1 MRGCYPFVIVGQVLI
16 RQIPEETITRL
27 KAKAARHGRS
37 LEAELRAIL
46 EHSVAEPKEEL
57 MRLREALGGKRL
69 PDSSDLVRER

>member
-1 MRGCYPFVIVGQVLI
+1 VGQVLI
-16 RQIPEETITRL
+16 RQIPDETIVRL

-57 MRLREALGGKRL
+57 MRLRDALGGKRL

>member
-1 MRGCYPFVIVGQVLI
+1 MGQVLV
-16 RQIPEETITRL
+16 RQIPDETIVRL

-46 EHSVAEPKEEL
+46 EHAVAEPKEDIVK
-57 MRLREALGGKRL
+57 LREALGGKRL

>member
-1 MRGCYPFVIVGQVLI
+1 MGQVLI
-16 RQIPEETITRL
+16 RQIPDETIARL

>member
-1 MRGCYPFVIVGQVLI
+1 MGQVLI
-16 RQIPEETITRL
+16 RQIPDETVARL

-46 EHSVAEPKEEL
+46 EHAVAEPKEEIL
-57 MRLREALGGKRL
+57 RLREALGGKRL

>member
-1 MRGCYPFVIVGQVLI
+1 MGQVLI
-16 RQIPEETITRL
+16 RQIPDETVARL

-46 EHSVAEPKEEL
+46 EHSVAEPKDEIL
-57 MRLREALGGKRL
+57 RLREALGKRL

>member
-1 MRGCYPFVIVGQVLI
+1 MGQVLI
-16 RQIPEETITRL
+16 RQIPDETIARL
-27 KAKAARHGRS
+27 KAKAARQGRS

-46 EHSVAEPKEEL
+46 EQAVSEPQEEL

>member
-1 MRGCYPFVIVGQVLI
+1 VGQVLI
-16 RQIPEETITRL
+16 RQIPDETIARL

-37 LEAELRAIL
+37 LEAELRAVL

>member
-1 MRGCYPFVIVGQVLI
+1 MGQVLI
-16 RQIPEETITRL
+16 RQIPDETIARL

-37 LEAELRAIL
+37 LEAELRSVL
-46 EHSVAEPKEEL
+46 EHSVAEPQEEL